1 MTVLTRHRAELLLTA
16 AATALATYSL
26 LSLYHSRS
34 RRSRRADLADQ
45 INRALASGAA
55 ETRIQPSPSPSP
67 PIPNTELAP
76 EPGPGSDHAEEL
88 VREQLARNYAFLRED
103 GVSRVRAASVV
114 IVGCGGVGS
123 WTAVMLARSGVAKL
137 RLIDFDYVTL
147 SSLNRHATAT
157 LADVGTPK
165 VQCIARALHAIAPFV
180 QVDARVELWR
190 GDADGAELLRG
201 ADWVVDAI
209 DNIGTKVEL
218 LAYCVQNNIK
228 VFSSMGAGAKSDPT
242 RIQIADLS
250 ATHYDP
256 LARAVRQR
264 LRATLSKSARS
275 TPPTPPS
282 DPSASISTSALVP
295 TTTTTTTGTEVEA
308 EADTTTTTATAP
320 ECSIPV
326 VYSTEVPSD
335 VSLLPLPDAELA
347 KGSVDELAP
356 LRDFRV
362 RILPVLGPLPGLFG
376 LHIATYVLC
385 ELAGRPLERPLPVR
399 HRKKLY
405 ERMWKDL
412 LHRESRIARKQIN
425 NLPLTTADIALVYD
439 DFALG
444 RSIVPPHAACVRP
457 ALIRWD
463 PCAPLSLEN
472 CVVAEMKEV
481 GRAMRCVFAV
491 PEEGKPSEAV
501 SESDVTP
508 PLPQL
513 NDYVDALGEPID
525 EGILLATGI
534 VIRSPEE
541 VWGAEV
547 SHVAQSRIAQAR
559 RFREWALE

>member
-1 MTVLTRHRAELLLTA
+1 MPLLTRHRAELLLTA

-45 INRALASGAA
+45 VNRALASAT
-55 ETRIQPSPSPSP
+55 ETRIQPFPSPSPSPSP
-67 PIPNTELAP
+67 PIPNSEP
-76 EPGPGSDHAEEL
+76 EPELEYAEEL
-88 VREQLARNYAFLRED
+88 VREQLARNYAFLLED

-123 WTAVMLARSGVAKL
+123 WTAVMLARSGVGKL

-147 SSLNRHATAT
+147 SSLNRHATAA

-165 VQCIARALHAIAPFV
+165 VQCVARTVRSIAPFV
-180 QVDARVELWR
+180 QVDPRVELWR

-201 ADWVVDAI
+201 ADWVIGMFFFAWLVGKETDISLRWICWVLPDAI

-228 VFSSMGAGAKSDPT
+228 VFSSMGAGAKADPT

-264 LRATLSKSARS
+264 LRANLSKSSRS
-275 TPPTPPS
+275 SPPTPPS
-282 DPSASISTSALVP
+282 DPSAASASASAPIP
-295 TTTTTTTGTEVEA
+295 TTTGGADTEA
-308 EADTTTTTATAP
+308 EADLSPSSTTAR
-320 ECSIPV
+320 EYSIPV

-335 VSLLPLPDAELA
+335 VALLPLPDDELA

-362 RILPVLGPLPGLFG
+362 RILPVLSPLPGLFG

-385 ELAGRPLERPLPVR
+385 ELAGRPIERPLPVR

-412 LHRESRIARKQIN
+412 LHRESRIARKQIKCV
-425 NLPLTTADIALVYD
+425 PSLTL
-439 DFALG
+439 
-444 RSIVPPHAACVRP
+444 
-457 ALIRWD
+457 LI
-463 PCAPLSLEN
+463 
-472 CVVAEMKEV
+472 
-481 GRAMRCVFAV
+481 
-491 PEEGKPSEAV
+491 
-501 SESDVTP
+501 
-508 PLPQL
+508 
-513 NDYVDALGEPID
+513 
-525 EGILLATGI
+525 
-534 VIRSPEE
+534 
-541 VWGAEV
+541 
-547 SHVAQSRIAQAR
+547 
-559 RFREWALE
+559 